1 MQYELIATATFG
13 LEAVVKREVEKL
25 GYEVLAVE
33 DGKVTYA
40 GDKRA
45 IVRSNLWLRTAD
57 RVLLKMAEFPAETF
71 DELFEGTKAV
81 AWEKLIPA
89 DGKFVVTGTSVKS
102 KLHSVP
108 ACQKIVKKAMATR
121 LCEAYGLS
129 VMPEM
134 GADYTVKI
142 TLLKDRVTLTVDTSG
157 EGLHKRGYR
166 VQNVPAPIKET
177 LAAALVELSYWNR
190 DRMLVDPCCGSGT
203 IAIEAALLGRNIAPG
218 LARSF
223 AAEAWDTIPEAL
235 WKEERKAAFAAI
247 DQAGELR
254 ILASDIDTK
263 AVEAAR
269 ANAEEA
275 GVDADIVFARR
286 NIRDLTV
293 PADVENGIFITNPPY
308 GVRIGEQKELAVI
321 YRAFTDLLKQ
331 NPGWSLFLITG
342 DKVREERICGRRAD
356 RRRKLYNGRLETC
369 FYQFHGKK
377 QASRDR
383 TE

>member
-142 TLLKDRVTLTVDTSG
+142 TLLKDKMKEGGALTAMMS
-157 EGLHKRGYR
+157 
-166 VQNVPAPIKET
+166 
-177 LAAALVELSYWNR
+177 
-190 DRMLVDPCCGSGT
+190 GSG
-203 IAIEAALLGRNIAPG
+203 P
-218 LARSF
+218 S
-223 AAEAWDTIPEAL
+223 
-235 WKEERKAAFAAI
+235 
-247 DQAGELR
+247 
-254 ILASDIDTK
+254 
-263 AVEAAR
+263 
-269 ANAEEA
+269 
-275 GVDADIVFARR
+275 VF
-286 NIRDLTV
+286 
-293 PADVENGIFITNPPY
+293 GIFDSEEKAQAVY
-308 GVRIGEQKELAVI
+308 EQLRAQTDGTQVYLTKPFFPALKEPV
-321 YRAFTDLLKQ
+321 
-331 NPGWSLFLITG
+331 
-342 DKVREERICGRRAD
+342 
-356 RRRKLYNGRLETC
+356 
-369 FYQFHGKK
+369 
-377 QASRDR
+377 
-383 TE
+383 